1 MFCLLWAKGFYLH
14 AGTFLLSCINLFFC
28 VGLLIS
34 SSTSIYHHWIMQ
46 TCYLIRIS
54 TLITAN
60 LLSYTNLYFDNCILY
75 VRIQRFLF
83 FLFFLLSACFE
94 LMSAGLF
101 TAFPSLPLNSITL
114 PLEACLFYY
123 AFICSLHDSCP
134 CDANYWSLVML
145 YEDVLV

>member
-83 FLFFLLSACFE
+83 FFIFFVICMLWAYECWAFYSFPIFTFE
-94 LMSAGLF
+94 
-101 TAFPSLPLNSITL
+101 
-114 PLEACLFYY
+114 FYY
-123 AFICSLHDSCP
+123 LATGSMPILLCLHLLIAWFMPMWC
-134 CDANYWSLVML
+134 
-145 YEDVLV
+145 